1 MASFEAPEDD
11 WSDTGCAERVAGAIT
26 DLADRLRLRLGP
38 DAAGDQVVRL
48 ERLLLEAEF
57 AKALA
62 LCTSLSRDGERPH
75 GLFLAAIR
83 RLEARWK
90 ADAVG
95 FAQLAFG
102 FFQIRRLIDMLS
114 EPALPD
120 PTGFAGYDAARVLI
134 ALAPGERHEFGAQIL
149 AAELSLHGW
158 AVDLDLTGDG
168 NSVCKRVVRTRYE
181 MVALSVLVKYF
192 ELGEGVD
199 RTRVMIAR
207 DLRPTVNMQARL
219 QRAFA
224 GMEAAFESRGTL
236 PGASTG
242 ALVVNGMMDSLG
254 HRPLG
259 QIVSE
264 TARALETLCVTE
276 ALRRCNGDADAAA
289 RLLGIDATEVRRR
302 ARIQ

>member
-62 LCTSLSRDGERPH
+62 LCTSLSRDGERPYA
-75 GLFLAAIR
+75 LFLAVIR

-95 FAQLAFG
+95 FAQLAFA

-120 PTGFAGYDAARVLI
+120 PTGFAGYGAARVLI

-158 AVDLDLTGDG
+158 AVDLDLTGDED
-168 NSVCKRVVRTRYE
+168 SVCKRVVRTRYE
-181 MVALSVLVKYF
+181 MVALSVGHDWALHGLADFISDLRYKSCHGG
-192 ELGEGVD
+192 LS
-199 RTRVMIAR
+199 VMI
-207 DLRPTVNMQARL
+207 
-219 QRAFA
+219 
-224 GMEAAFESRGTL
+224 G
-236 PGASTG
+236 GA
-242 ALVVNGMMDSLG
+242 ALVEPRTQYRFLG
-254 HRPLG
+254 ADVVAFTAAEAMVWLSAHLAYHRP
-259 QIVSE
+259 
-264 TARALETLCVTE
+264 R
-276 ALRRCNGDADAAA
+276 LRN
-289 RLLGIDATEVRRR
+289 
-302 ARIQ
+302 